1 MTSVKMKIRNN
12 DLRHNM
18 RGTVAKSLR
27 KTVYLECAKIAHA
40 FPSRVLRRVKK
51 AYMETPRP
59 RRKNFNPRIGES
71 Y

>member
-1 MTSVKMKIRNN
+1 
-12 DLRHNM
+12 M
-18 RGTVAKSLR
+18 RGSVAKSLR

-59 RRKNFNPRIGES
+59 KRHNFNPRTGTS
-71 Y
+71 D